1 MSIGFYP
8 VEGKKLVTLITCDYT
23 AERGRIM
30 MRGEL
35 QGVKTWAETP
45 KDIQKAFTTDNRWI
59 K

>member
-1 MSIGFYP
+1 M
-8 VEGKKLVTLITCDYT
+8 ITCDYT